1 MLSVY
6 VLYFC
11 VGNDFWHA
19 GTINTIRYS
28 IHFFK
33 NVFIGKTNYFPCIVL
48 HTENEFPSCAISKS
62 NYCFQVLSL
71 VFWNVN
77 FIFDCLIFSFFHS
90 SAFIKVLFLLC
101 TFCRISV
108 FFSLVFSSFIYPSKI
123 QGKIPRCNV
132 STKRERIPVASEK
145 IFLLR
150 LLGEIMYDFMHQY
163 FMHQL
168 VFLLPKTL
176 FDHGKRISTLG
187 VLPSFSAFQWVSVLW
202 WRHVYGYGWQGEA
215 LPFVV

>member
-1 MLSVY
+1 MSFPPAPL
-6 VLYFC
+6 
-11 VGNDFWHA
+11 A
-19 GTINTIRYS
+19 KATT
-28 IHFFK
+28 
-33 NVFIGKTNYFPCIVL
+33 VFRYFP
-48 HTENEFPSCAISKS
+48 
-62 NYCFQVLSL
+62 LSSGMSTL
-71 VFWNVN
+71 YSTV
-77 FIFDCLIFSFFHS
+77 SYSPFFHS

-123 QGKIPRCNV
+123 QGKIPWCNV

-150 LLGEIMYDFMHQY
+150 LLGEIMYDFMHQ
-163 FMHQL
+163 L

-187 VLPSFSAFQWVSVLW
+187 VLPSFSAFQRVSVLW
-202 WRHVYGYGWQGEA
+202 WRHVYGYGWQDEA
-215 LPFVV
+215 LLFDA